1 MQEVRG
7 MGKIFFMVAAL
18 VFISAS
24 SFAEDAYVATIK
36 TSPDLGK
43 AQCASQPGKGIT
55 LVWGKVSDKR
65 VSPAVGTFKKGKEEL
80 DVLLAGPVDVVIGDV
95 TKTVFKNC
103 GYTVVDKNAPGA
115 VTVSLDVNQFF
126 AGSVKRWFTGETDAK
141 ASFSLHLRS
150 ELSSYDYDFGATKSD
165 KGLRKKNIQRLE
177 MVLSGLLEETFLQIA
192 ESPTLQK
199 EIGKLAGQ
207 QQ

>member
-1 MQEVRG
+1 MQGARG
-7 MGKIFFMVAAL
+7 MDRIFFMVIAL
-18 VFISAS
+18 VFISVS
-24 SFAEDAYVATIK
+24 SFAEDSHVATLKI
-36 TSPDLGK
+36 SPDLGK
-43 AQCASQPGKGIT
+43 TQCASQPGKGVT
-55 LVWGKVSDKR
+55 LVWGKISDKR
-65 VSPAVGTFKKGKEEL
+65 VSPAVGTFKKGKEEF
-80 DVLLAGPVDVVIGDV
+80 DVLLAGPVDVVIGDAI
-95 TKTVFKNC
+95 KTAFKNC
-103 GYTVVDKNAPGA
+103 GYTMVDKNVPGA
-115 VTVSLDVNQFF
+115 VTVNVDVNQFF

-177 MVLSGLLEETFLQIA
+177 AVLSGLLEETVLQIA

-199 EIGKLAGQ
+199 EIDKLAGQ